1 MAKLGHSGHDYGQLE
16 ARWKDLAK
24 RVGWKLTIFSEE
36 SGYSVLALE
45 NAAAVEQVVGGS
57 YLSAGV
63 HGDECAPVW
72 GLLDWAEEKLSK
84 LDDKPVVIFPCL
96 NPYGLIENT
105 RRDGNGIDLNRHFQ
119 DPNIPLIAAW
129 QGFLEE
135 RCFDIAVNLHEDFD
149 AGGIYLY
156 ELARSESPGHRLLA
170 ACEDLISRET
180 AAVVDGSEFAN
191 GLLRRKAS
199 EEEMRRVVDQD
210 LDGWPEA
217 IYLYLERA
225 KDSFTFET
233 PSEMDLDK
241 RIATHRRF
249 LEAVIG

>member
-1 MAKLGHSGHDYGQLE
+1 MATRGHSGHDYGQLK
-16 ARWKDLAK
+16 ARWEDLAN
-24 RVGWKLTIFSEE
+24 RAGWRLTILSEE
-36 SGYSVLALE
+36 SGYPVIALE
-45 NAAAVEQVVGGS
+45 NAAAVEKVGGGC

-72 GLLDWAEEKLSK
+72 GLLDWAEERFSE
-84 LDDKPVVIFPCL
+84 LDKTPVVIFPCL

-105 RRDGNGIDLNRHFQ
+105 RRDGNGIDLNRRFQ
-119 DPNIPLIAAW
+119 DKSVPLIAAW
-129 QGFLEE
+129 QGFLEG
-135 RCFDIAVNLHEDFD
+135 RCFDVAVNLHEDFD

-170 ACEDLISRET
+170 ACEDLIPRET
-180 AAVVDGSEFAN
+180 AAVVDGSDFEN
-191 GLLRRKAS
+191 GLLRRAAS
-199 EEEMRRVVDQD
+199 EEEMRRVVDED

>member
-1 MAKLGHSGHDYGQLE
+1 MATRGHSGHDYGQLK
-16 ARWKDLAK
+16 ARWEDLAN
-24 RVGWKLTIFSEE
+24 RAGWRLTILSEE
-36 SGYSVLALE
+36 SGYPVIALE
-45 NAAAVEQVVGGS
+45 NAAAVEKVGGGC

-72 GLLDWAEEKLSK
+72 GLLDWAEERFSE
-84 LDDKPVVIFPCL
+84 LDKTPVVIFPCL

-105 RRDGNGIDLNRHFQ
+105 RRDGNGIDLNRRFQ
-119 DPNIPLIAAW
+119 DKSVPLIAAW
-129 QGFLEE
+129 QRFLEG
-135 RCFDIAVNLHEDFD
+135 RCFDVAVNLHEDFD

-170 ACEDLISRET
+170 ACEDLIPRET
-180 AAVVDGSEFAN
+180 AAVVDGSDFEN
-191 GLLRRKAS
+191 GLLRRAAS
-199 EEEMRRVVDQD
+199 EEEMRRVVDED

>member
-1 MAKLGHSGHDYGQLE
+1 MATLGHSGHDYGQLQ
-16 ARWKDLAK
+16 ARWEDLAK
-24 RVGWKLTIFSEE
+24 RVGWRLTILSEE
-36 SGYSVLALE
+36 SGYPVLALE
-45 NAAAVEQVVGGS
+45 NAAAVEKVGGGS

-72 GLLDWAEEKLSK
+72 GLLDWAKEKLSE

-119 DPNIPLIAAW
+119 DPSVPLIAAW
-129 QGFLEE
+129 QEFLEG
-135 RCFDIAVNLHEDFD
+135 RRFDVAVNLHEDYD

-180 AAVVDGSEFAN
+180 AAVVDGSDFEN
-191 GLLRRKAS
+191 GLLRREAS
-199 EEEMRRVVDQD
+199 EEEMRRVVEED

-217 IYLYLERA
+217 IYLYLECA

-233 PSEMDLDK
+233 PSEMDLDT